1 MGKNPKKRNGKSA
14 TEVRPLVKA
23 AESLSECKDLLAQLG
38 TKVGRID
45 KKLSGLPP
53 FFPEDYLNC
62 IWSLEAIHTSHIS
75 ESVSITL
82 ISVGSCADDINRD
95 VALLTVGENGNHLL
109 EISPNGQEAKLV
121 VPCSAENREA
131 WLARFFCLV
140 AYSKLGTNQKAN

>member
-1 MGKNPKKRNGKSA
+1 MGKNSKSRNGKSA
-14 TEVRPLVKA
+14 TEVRPLVKTA
-23 AESLSECKDLLAQLG
+23 ASLSECRDLFSRIG
-38 TKVGRID
+38 TKLDRVEGRLG
-45 KKLSGLPP
+45 KLPS

-62 IWSLEAIHTSHIS
+62 TWALEAIHTSHIS
-75 ESVSITL
+75 GSVSITL
-82 ISVGSCADDINRD
+82 VSVGSCADDINRD

-140 AYSKLGTNQKAN
+140 AYSKLGTNKKAD